1 MSPHLMENTFLQL
14 FTNIYILADILRTN
28 DELTAIIERYEAL
41 ARNVRPPAPSTQ
53 LRGAA
58 LDLLDLGPALEPIA
72 SPRSVLDDQLLSLG
86 IFYGRSFIRNDAN
99 FITYLGLDDLAPS
112 PSPGVNLLQPFKVES
127 NGMC

>member
-1 MSPHLMENTFLQL
+1 MSPHHLEFSKLL
-14 FTNIYILADILRTN
+14 LLKISYVLADILRTN
-28 DELTAIIERYEAL
+28 DELTAVIDRYEAL

-86 IFYGRSFIRNDAN
+86 NFYERSSYQER
-99 FITYLGLDDLAPS
+99 
-112 PSPGVNLLQPFKVES
+112 
-127 NGMC
+127 C